1 MDQAGGGRAICGG
14 RIGIIC
20 TYPLEHQP
28 SDRCY
33 RGRLGNNDDVRAM
46 RSNEES
52 AFASRSARELR
63 TIADHTPEIADDLR
77 EMADQLDAKA
87 AEGACMSGA
96 RLIAASSFGRLFRR
110 LRA

>member
-1 MDQAGGGRAICGG
+1 MKGALRATTCGG
-14 RIGIIC
+14 RLGIIC

-87 AEGACMSGA
+87 AEAACMSGA

>member
-1 MDQAGGGRAICGG
+1 MGS
-14 RIGIIC
+14 IGQQRWC
-20 TYPLEHQP
+20 
-28 SDRCY
+28 
-33 RGRLGNNDDVRAM
+33 RAM

-87 AEGACMSGA
+87 TASACLSSA
-96 RLIAASSFGRLFRR
+96 RLIAASPFGRLFRR